1 MIPACIPAAKEPPE
15 GESWGSW
22 TGGFS
27 QQKQPLLIFPKMLF
41 EAWWIYCLCCHRCLT
56 KHSLHRAHRQWHRDE
71 LPSEEKG
78 LWDLKLKLSSLRGC
92 KCSLSWRCCLWEG
105 KWGLPRLGFLA
116 ATPAPVP
123 LPRPSVPCRFGGCA
137 GCWADELL
145 ENALV
150 PWVVWQFVIRAI

>member
-1 MIPACIPAAKEPPE
+1 MIPACTPAAKEPPE

-27 QQKQPLLIFPKMLF
+27 QQEQPLLIFPKMLF
-41 EAWWIYCLCCHRCLT
+41 EAWWIYCLCCHRGQTCLT
-56 KHSLHRAHRQWHRDE
+56 KYSLHRAHRQWHRDE

-105 KWGLPRLGFLA
+105 KWALPRLGFLA

-123 LPRPSVPCRFGGCA
+123 LHVLQSPAGLVAVLDAGLMNFLRTLWCRELFGS
-137 GCWADELL
+137 L
-145 ENALV
+145 
-150 PWVVWQFVIRAI
+150 